1 MGMYPTINSFYLNV
15 LKCYYHLCVKRQG
28 EKTICSYA
36 IRLYN
41 NNLLIHVEVASK
53 LGDVEILNWFENVL
67 GYFSHYLLR
76 CTQSIWKW
84 WLLLQHRFYC
94 RMNCLFMVRTY
105 LRTSFHKIFDNISIV
120 WRLATLNKLKCGLFL
135 WTMMNSKFLYSIIT
149 TQKCLM

>member
-1 MGMYPTINSFYLNV
+1 MLLPSLCEETGRKNYLQ
-15 LKCYYHLCVKRQG
+15 LCNPVV
-28 EKTICSYA
+28 Y
-36 IRLYN
+36 

-94 RMNCLFMVRTY
+94 RINCLFMVRTY
-105 LRTSFHKIFDNISIV
+105 LRTSIHKIFDNISIV